1 MQVSNYSHIQQI
13 GSKYASKIFDG
24 AVVIQEKVDGSQFSF
39 ANIGG
44 KLLCRSKNQPVGIGG
59 NEEGMFARA
68 VRTAK
73 LIFDTGTLPV
83 GMVVRC
89 ECLDKPRQNIIN
101 YSRVPIGNIIIY
113 DIELHDRSGDYLRP
127 PELEKQAK
135 EWGLETV
142 PLVAWGELSHNIFR
156 TNLTSW
162 LDRESVLGGAKIEGI
177 VVKNYLVKDHEDNI
191 LMCKYVSE
199 RFKERMDPEYK
210 TKQTGTVIEKILGE
224 FNREAIWAKAVQ
236 HLRDS
241 DTLVG
246 SNRDIGNIIKETL
259 EDFEREN
266 GDEIKE
272 RIVKEYFKVIKTE
285 IVRGLPEWY
294 KASLLPPAVPV
305 DPLQVVN
312 DVSASPF

>member
-1 MQVSNYSHIQQI
+1 MQVSHYSSIQQL
-13 GSKYASKIFDG
+13 GSKYATKIFEG
-24 AVVIQEKVDGSQFSF
+24 AVVVQEKVDGSQFSF
-39 ANIGG
+39 ANVDG
-44 KLLCRSKNQPVGIGG
+44 KLLCRSKNQPVGLGG
-59 NEEGMFARA
+59 NAEGMFARA
-68 VRTAK
+68 VRTAQR
-73 LIFDTGTLPV
+73 IFDTGTLPD

-101 YSRVPIGNIIIY
+101 YNHVPIGNIIVY
-113 DIELHDRSGDYLRP
+113 DIEVRDRSGDYLRP
-127 PELEKQAK
+127 PELERQAK
-135 EWGLETV
+135 EWGLEVV
-142 PLVAWGELSHNIFR
+142 PVFAWGEFSHHIFH

-199 RFKERMDPEYK
+199 RFKERMDPEYR
-210 TKQTGTVIEKILGE
+210 TKQTGTVIEKILSE

-241 DTLVG
+241 EVLVG
-246 SNRDIGNIIKETL
+246 ANKDIGNIIKETL

-294 KASLLPPAVPV
+294 KQSLLPPAVSV
-305 DPLQVVN
+305 DPLQVVTN
-312 DVSASPF
+312 EIL